1 LLLFQIK
8 IGNLLMKRI
17 GLFTSGGDAPGM
29 NACIRS
35 VVRTAHHHE
44 VEVVGIMEGYCG
56 MLKKQFKELQN
67 IDVAGIINRGGSI
80 LRASR
85 CREFR
90 EKESRELAYNN
101 LREAGIDG
109 LVAIGGNG
117 TFTGAYHFE
126 KEFGMPTIGVPG
138 TIDND
143 LYGTDYTIGFD
154 TACNTAMTAIDAIR
168 DTASSHN
175 RLFIVEVMG
184 RDAGFIAVNS
194 CVASG
199 GEAVMLP
206 EDEQDLPQLMEYLDE
221 KRKKKI
227 FGSIVVIAEGD
238 QVGGAMELDQII
250 KEKYPQYD
258 TRVTILGH
266 VQRGGIPTCS
276 DRILA
281 SRLGMHATEA
291 LIRGEKN
298 KAVGVINDEVVFNSF
313 DDSIHHAKSIHPDL
327 LKMSHILVS

>member
-1 LLLFQIK
+1 MKK
-8 IGNLLMKRI
+8 IGV
-17 GLFTSGGDAPGM
+17 FTSGGDAPGM
-29 NACIRS
+29 NACIRA

-44 VEVVGIMEGYCG
+44 IEVVGIMEGYCG
-56 MLKKQFKELQN
+56 ILKKQFKELRN
-67 IDVAGIINRGGSI
+67 IDVSGIINRGGTI
-80 LRASR
+80 LRSSR
-85 CREFR
+85 CPEFKT
-90 EKESRELAYNN
+90 KEARKQAYEN
-101 LREAGIDG
+101 LKEFGIDG

-117 TFTGAYHFE
+117 TFTGALYFE
-126 KEFGMPTIGVPG
+126 QEFGIPTIGVPG

-154 TACNTAMTAIDAIR
+154 TACNTAMNAIDAIR

-184 RDAGFIAVNS
+184 RDAGHIAVNA

-206 EDEQDLPQLMEYLDE
+206 EDEEDLPQLMEYLDE

-227 FGSIVVIAEGD
+227 FGSIIVVAEGD
-238 QVGGAMELDQII
+238 QVGGAMELNQMIQ
-250 KEKYPQYD
+250 EKYPQYD
-258 TRVTILGH
+258 TRVSILGH
-266 VQRGGIPTCS
+266 IQRGGIPTCM

-291 LIRGEKN
+291 LLRGERN
-298 KAVGVINDEVVFNSF
+298 LAVGTQNGEVVFSTF
-313 DDSIHHAKSIHPDL
+313 EESIHHAKSIHPDL

>member
-1 LLLFQIK
+1 
-8 IGNLLMKRI
+8 
-17 GLFTSGGDAPGM
+17 
-29 NACIRS
+29 
-35 VVRTAHHHE
+35 
-44 VEVVGIMEGYCG
+44 
-56 MLKKQFKELQN
+56 
-67 IDVAGIINRGGSI
+67 
-80 LRASR
+80 
-85 CREFR
+85 
-90 EKESRELAYNN
+90 
-101 LREAGIDG
+101 
-109 LVAIGGNG
+109 
-117 TFTGAYHFE
+117 
-126 KEFGMPTIGVPG
+126 
-138 TIDND
+138 
-143 LYGTDYTIGFD
+143 
-154 TACNTAMTAIDAIR
+154 MTAIDAIR